1 MTAHQIAWCSE
12 SFSSLISKDRRQG
25 LGARDQ
31 EVRSSG
37 PPTPDPQHPSMVQ
50 AKKALAKK
58 TRTRKARAVSSGR
71 STDYQNFIGGR
82 WVPSRSGEWIEN
94 RNPADVRDVVGRF
107 PLSTKEDVDAAVMA
121 AGEAFNHWRRT
132 PAPRRAEILFRL
144 GEILIR
150 DKEKYTADMTRE
162 MGKVLKEAGGDVQE
176 AIDCT
181 YYAAGE
187 GRRLHGFTTPAEMP
201 NKFAMCVRQPVGL
214 CGLITPWNFPMAIP
228 SWKLMPALVCG
239 NTVVIKP
246 AEETPLS
253 TYNLVKACEE
263 AGVPPGVVN
272 LVMGRGS
279 VVGTRMTSHPSLRL
293 ISMTGSTET
302 GRVIASACAERN
314 AICSLEMGGKNAIII
329 MDDAD
334 IDNAIEGAVWGAF
347 GTSGQR
353 CTASSRLIV
362 HKRVYLQFVKKLAER
377 AKALRVGNGAD
388 PQTDVGPV
396 VNEDAVH
403 KIMDYIDIGQNE
415 DGATL
420 ACGGHHLT
428 KGDYARGYFI
438 APTVFTD
445 VTPDMRV
452 AQEEIFGPVTS
463 VIPTNSLDE
472 AIEIANGVRYGLSAA
487 IYTQDVNRA
496 FHAMNETYTGIFY
509 VNAST
514 IGAEVHLPFG
524 GTKATGNGHREAGTQ
539 VLDIFSEWKSVY
551 FDYSGKL
558 QRAQIDEVEV

>member
-1 MTAHQIAWCSE
+1 MA
-12 SFSSLISKDRRQG
+12 
-25 LGARDQ
+25 
-31 EVRSSG
+31 
-37 PPTPDPQHPSMVQ
+37 Q

-58 TRTRKARAVSSGR
+58 ARKSAGRAANR
-71 STDYQNFIGGR
+71 SRSKTYQNYIGGR
-82 WVPSRSGEWIEN
+82 WVPSAGGDWLEN
-94 RNPADVRDVVGRF
+94 INPADTRDVVGRF
-107 PLSTKEDVDAAVMA
+107 PLSNEEDVDRAVAAA
-121 AGEAFNHWRRT
+121 ADAFDHWRRT

-144 GEILIR
+144 GEILMR
-150 DKEKYTADMTRE
+150 KKAAYAADMTRE
-162 MGKVLKEAGGDVQE
+162 MGKVLKETGGDVQE

-181 YYAAGE
+181 YYTAGE

-228 SWKLMPALVCG
+228 SWKLIPALVCG

-246 AEETPLS
+246 AEDTPLS

-263 AGVPPGVVN
+263 AGIPPGVVN
-272 LVMGRGS
+272 LVTGYGET
-279 VVGTRMTSHPSLRL
+279 VGAGITNHPALRL
-293 ISMTGSTET
+293 VSFTGSTDT
-302 GRVIASACAERN
+302 GRVVASACAERN
-314 AICSLEMGGKNAIII
+314 AICSLEMGGKNAIIV

-334 IDNAIEGAVWGAF
+334 VDNAIEGAVWGAF

-362 HKRVYLQFVKKLAER
+362 HKKVYKQFARKLVER

-388 PQTDVGPV
+388 AKTEMGPV
-396 VNEDAVH
+396 INQDAVH
-403 KIMDYIDIGQNE
+403 KIMSYVDIGEHE

-420 ACGGHHLT
+420 ACGGNRLT
-428 KGDYARGYFI
+428 KGDHARGFFI
-438 APTVFTD
+438 EPTVLND
-445 VTPDMRV
+445 VQPDMRI

-509 VNAST
+509 VNSST
-514 IGAEVHLPFG
+514 
-524 GTKATGNGHREAGTQ
+524 
-539 VLDIFSEWKSVY
+539 
-551 FDYSGKL
+551 
-558 QRAQIDEVEV
+558 

>member
-1 MTAHQIAWCSE
+1 MAQ
-12 SFSSLISKDRRQG
+12 SKR
-25 LGARDQ
+25 
-31 EVRSSG
+31 
-37 PPTPDPQHPSMVQ
+37 
-50 AKKALAKK
+50 ALAKK
-58 TRTRKARAVSSGR
+58 VKSDKKSTRTRVNS
-71 STDYQNFIGGR
+71 YQNFIGGR
-82 WVPSRSGEWIEN
+82 WVSSSSGEWIEN
-94 RNPADVRDVVGRF
+94 RNPANTRDLVGRF
-107 PLSTKEDVDAAVMA
+107 PLSTTADVDKAVAAA
-121 AGEAFNHWRRT
+121 KEAFDGWRRT
-132 PAPRRAEILFRL
+132 PAPKRAEILFRV

-150 DKEKYTADMTRE
+150 DKEKYTRDMTRE

-201 NKFAMCVRQPVGL
+201 NKFAACMRQPVGL

-246 AEETPLS
+246 AEDTPLS
-253 TYNLVKACEE
+253 TYNLIKACEE

-272 LVMGRGS
+272 LVTGYGET
-279 VVGTRMTSHPSLRL
+279 VGAAISGHRDLRL
-293 ISMTGSTET
+293 ISFTGSTET
-302 GRVIASACAERN
+302 GRTVAYACAERN

-334 IDNAIEGAVWGAF
+334 VDNAVEGSVWGAF

-362 HKRVYLQFVKKLAER
+362 HKKVYKQFASKLVER
-377 AKALRVGNGAD
+377 TEALRVGNGAD
-388 PQTDVGPV
+388 PKIEVGPV
-396 VNEDAVH
+396 INQDAVE
-403 KIMDYIDIGQNE
+403 KILSYIDIGQNE

-420 ACGGHHLT
+420 ACGGKQLS
-428 KGDYARGYFI
+428 KGDYANGYYI
-438 APTVFTD
+438 EPTVFTD
-445 VTPDMRV
+445 VTPSMRI

-463 VIPTNSLDE
+463 VIPTNSLEE
-472 AIEIANGVRYGLSAA
+472 AVEIANGVRYGLSAA
-487 IYTQDVNRA
+487 IYTADVNRA
-496 FHAMNETYTGIFY
+496 FHAMEETYTGIFY
-509 VNAST
+509 VNSAT

-551 FDYSGKL
+551 VDYSGRL
-558 QRAQIDEVEV
+558 QRAQIDNAKAIG